1 MIDINDNNNMCKTAL
16 KYKQR
21 RYEPKQ
27 LSLFFN
33 EDMDSHNI
41 CFSKSP
47 KLSNSLHRF
56 EQSNR
61 TARTSKF
68 DCLENDNLLTTN
80 LQRNP
85 MILINGKKGLAKKVA
100 GDKQRFYRTNQL
112 KSKQIDNS
120 TSHNIYFTNLFKS
133 SDTLQKPE
141 ETKRTVRF
149 NKLGSLK
156 ILTVQLNKIKSY
168 YKDISGTYIEL
179 YGVDKP
185 IALRESLAEIKNI
198 INRSKKW

>member
-1 MIDINDNNNMCKTAL
+1 MCKTAL

-33 EDMDSHNI
+33 EDM
-41 CFSKSP
+41 
-47 KLSNSLHRF
+47 
-56 EQSNR
+56 
-61 TARTSKF
+61 
-68 DCLENDNLLTTN
+68 
-80 LQRNP
+80 
-85 MILINGKKGLAKKVA
+85 
-100 GDKQRFYRTNQL
+100 
-112 KSKQIDNS
+112 

-133 SDTLQKPE
+133 SNTLQKPE

>member
-27 LSLFFN
+27 LSLFF
-33 EDMDSHNI
+33 DRYI
-41 CFSKSP
+41 
-47 KLSNSLHRF
+47 
-56 EQSNR
+56 
-61 TARTSKF
+61 
-68 DCLENDNLLTTN
+68 
-80 LQRNP
+80 
-85 MILINGKKGLAKKVA
+85 G
-100 GDKQRFYRTNQL
+100 
-112 KSKQIDNS
+112 
-120 TSHNIYFTNLFKS
+120 SHNIYFTNLCKS
-133 SDTLQKPE
+133 SNTLQKLE

-168 YKDISGTYIEL
+168 YKDITGTYIEL